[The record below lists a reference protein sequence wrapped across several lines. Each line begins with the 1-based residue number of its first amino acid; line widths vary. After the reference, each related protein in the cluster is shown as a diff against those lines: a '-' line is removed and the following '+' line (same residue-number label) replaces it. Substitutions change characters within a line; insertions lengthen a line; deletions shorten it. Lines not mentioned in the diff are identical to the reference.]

1 MALCTQA
8 QSTEQRLEA
17 MRWYFGARHCR
28 TITFVDDAAGSLD
41 GEYFYLN
48 VIDYDY
54 SEKQY
59 AILLSN
65 GTTTSI
71 SGLPTSVT
79 EIVVT
84 YTDDDTGATIAGL
97 VETAIAAV
105 EAKTLLEGAVLE
117 VQNWFVSVITEED
130 YTNAPGLTQVVGK
143 LGFGGY
149 LGQTD
154 PVDMTTTVASV
165 ILTDDAQGETPLDEI
180 ITGYT
185 IELPLPIKEMS
196 TQRWEDLIGKVTG
209 NTITIDG
216 SDITGFG
223 TKKIFQ
229 SLFQFSGRLVGH
241 PFRNENTNI
250 DEDIVILN
258 TAPKFDSIN
267 FSGAD
272 IQIANFNFS
281 AYKDANAAEEINLMA
296 RGDHSKF

>member
-8 QSTEQRLEA
+8 KSTEQRLEA

-28 TITFVDDAAGSLD
+28 TITFVDDVAGALD
-41 GEYFYLN
+41 GEYFDLN
-48 VIDYDY
+48 VIDYNY
-54 SEKQY
+54 SEKKY
-59 AILLSN
+59 AVLLSN
-65 GTTTSI
+65 GTTTTI
-71 SGLPTSVT
+71 SGLPAGTT

-84 YTDDDTGATIAGL
+84 FTDGDSAATIAGL
-97 VETAIAAV
+97 VETALASV
-105 EAKTLLEGAVLE
+105 EARTLLEGAVLE
-117 VQNWFVSVITEED
+117 VQNWFVGLVTVED
-130 YTNAPGLTQVVGK
+130 YSNASSLTSVVGK

-165 ILTDDAQGETPLDEI
+165 VLTDDAQGETPLDEI

-185 IELPLPIKEMS
+185 VELPLPIKEM
-196 TQRWEDLIGKVTG
+196 TTARWEDLIGKVTG

-216 SDITGFG
+216 KDITGFG

-229 SLFQFSGRLVGH
+229 SLFQYSGRLVGH
-241 PFRNENTNI
+241 PFRNEATNI

-272 IQIANFNFS
+272 IQIATFNFS